1 MSHAGPT
8 AAPTRRRRLRRL
20 LIGGCTALA
29 LVWLCSAISVYW
41 FASHDDATGADAIV
55 VMGAAQYL
63 GKPSPVLKARLD
75 HGVELHRRGL
85 APLLV
90 LTGGTAEGDT
100 ASEAAV
106 SRAYVMRA
114 GVADSALLLENDGR
128 TTRESMRAVAR
139 LLRARGQASVIIV
152 SDPFHVFRAA
162 LLARRHGL
170 TAVTSPTH
178 TDATWKRVMRQP
190 SYFLAETIKAPLV
203 LALDW

>member
-1 MSHAGPT
+1 MSQ
-8 AAPTRRRRLRRL
+8 AAPERTRSRRLRRL
-20 LIGGCTALA
+20 LIGACATLA
-29 LVWLCSAISVYW
+29 AIWVSSAVAVYW
-41 FASHDDATGADAIV
+41 YASHDRAAAADAII

-63 GKPSPVLKARLD
+63 GRPSPVLKARLD
-75 HGVELHRRGL
+75 HGVALYRRGF
-85 APLLV
+85 APRLV

-139 LLRARGQASVIIV
+139 LLRTRGTTSVIVV

-170 TAVTSPTH
+170 DVVTSPTH

-190 SYFLAETIKAPLV
+190 SYFLAETVKAPLV

>member
-1 MSHAGPT
+1 MNQV
-8 AAPTRRRRLRRL
+8 APTRPRSRRLRRL
-20 LIGGCTALA
+20 LIGICAALA
-29 LVWLCSAISVYW
+29 IIWTSSAVAVYW
-41 FASHDDATGADAIV
+41 YASHDHAAPADAII

-63 GKPSPVLKARLD
+63 GRPSPVLKSRLD
-75 HGVELHRRGL
+75 HGVDLYQRGL
-85 APLLV
+85 APRLV

-106 SRAYVMRA
+106 ARAYVMRA

-139 LLRARGQASVIIV
+139 LLRAQGRTNVIVV
-152 SDPFHVFRAA
+152 SDPFHVFRVA

-190 SYFLAETIKAPLV
+190 SYFLAETVKAPLV